1 MKVQVLYSGGQD
13 SSLSAV
19 LLEPF
24 FEVELVTCSFG
35 SGAWRHAERAAE
47 VIGFPFRTMTLGPD
61 VMEGCIDLILK
72 HGYPRYGIN
81 YVHLKALERVAI
93 DAAEKMAAAGFA
105 AEKKDATG
113 CAYIADG
120 TRRDD
125 HSPMLTM
132 PEIKSLEMRYGV
144 QYIRPLAGY
153 GRHAIDALVKK
164 HFEIVEGPAI
174 EKSDYESEIRSSIR
188 HRFGEKAV
196 DRLFPQEHAQSRVM
210 RRL

>member
-35 SGAWRHAERAAE
+35 SDAWHYAHDAAKA
-47 VIGFPFRTMTLGPD
+47 IGFPHRRITLGPE
-61 VMEGCIDLILK
+61 VMDECIGLILK

-81 YVHLKALERVAI
+81 YVHLKALETVAQGN
-93 DAAEKMAAAGFA
+93 K
-105 AEKKDATG
+105 
-113 CAYIADG
+113 YIADG

-125 HSPMLTM
+125 HSPLLTM
-132 PEIKSLEMRYGV
+132 AEVKSLEMRSGAS
-144 QYIRPLAGY
+144 YIRPLAGF
-153 GRHAIDALVKK
+153 GRHAIDALVRE

-174 EKSDYESEIRSSIR
+174 EKADYETEIRSSIKQMYGQR
-188 HRFGEKAV
+188 AV
-196 DRLFPQEHAQSRVM
+196 DRLFPHEHAQSRVK
-210 RRL
+210 RRLQK

>member
-47 VIGFPFRTMTLGPD
+47 VIGFPFRTITLGPD
-61 VMEGCIDLILK
+61 VMDGCIDLILK

-81 YVHLKALERVAI
+81 YVHQKALEQVAK
-93 DAAEKMAAAGFA
+93 DSAT
-105 AEKKDATG
+105 KKDAGG

-132 PEIKSLEMRYGV
+132 PEIKSLEMRFGV
-144 QYIRPLAGY
+144 QYVRPLAGY

-174 EKSDYESEIRSSIR
+174 EKSDYESEIRSSIK
-188 HRFGEKAV
+188 HRFGDKAV
-196 DRLFPQEHAQSRVM
+196 ERLFPQEHAQSRVM